1 MNWKNIAREIVGRC
15 ARILPQNWLEPFLK
29 SQSKL
34 GRVAHLGLLERDL
47 TVKYGLA
54 SGVKF
59 NAGAYNP
66 DTSLGTYEMPVQE
79 ILSQYLEPGSIFYDI
94 GANVGFFS
102 ILGAKIVK
110 SSGKVYA
117 FEPEAKNAATLR
129 RNAMQNNFDNVTV
142 IEKAVSKTTGE
153 EKLWLR
159 EYCGSHSLASDDSE
173 FALKATN
180 KKDSSSDNTPQQA
193 ESVPSFLR
201 IKECVTVETVAI
213 DDLLE
218 QQEIEPPTLV
228 KIDVEGAEI
237 NVLQGMSQTLKKY
250 HPIIIYEVDD
260 ENQEGLLGKRKQV
273 DDFLLAHGYEIK
285 PLAESY
291 REISWNVGH
300 AIAVPA

>member
-1 MNWKNIAREIVGRC
+1 MDWKNLAREVVGRC
-15 ARILPQNWLEPFLK
+15 ARVVPQNWLEPFLY
-29 SQSKL
+29 SQNKL
-34 GRVAHLGLLERDL
+34 SRVAYLGLIQRDL

-94 GANVGFFS
+94 GANVGFFT
-102 ILGAKIVK
+102 ILGAKIVN

-129 RNAMQNNFDNVTV
+129 RNAKQNNFDNVTV

-173 FALKATN
+173 FTLKATN
-180 KKDSSSDNTPQQA
+180 GRELSSNNIPQQA
-193 ESVPSFLR
+193 ESVPSFLK
-201 IKECVTVETVAI
+201 IKECVTVDTVAI
-213 DDLLE
+213 DDLL
-218 QQEIEPPTLV
+218 QQQQIEPPTLV

-260 ENQEGLLGKRKQV
+260 ENQEGLLSKRQQV
-273 DDFLLAHGYEIK
+273 DDFLLFHGYEIK

-300 AIAVPA
+300 AIAIPA

>member
-1 MNWKNIAREIVGRC
+1 M
-15 ARILPQNWLEPFLK
+15 
-29 SQSKL
+29 
-34 GRVAHLGLLERDL
+34 GLIERDL

-66 DTSLGTYEMPVQE
+66 DTSLGTYEIPVQE
-79 ILSQYLEPGSIFYDI
+79 VLSQYLKPGSIFYDI
-94 GANVGFFS
+94 GANVGFFT
-102 ILGAKIVK
+102 ILGAKIVN

-129 RNAMQNNFDNVTV
+129 RNAKQNNFDNVTV

-173 FALKATN
+173 FALQAT
-180 KKDSSSDNTPQQA
+180 KGRELSSNNTPQQA
-193 ESVPSFLR
+193 ESVPSFLKIR
-201 IKECVTVETVAI
+201 ECVTVDTVAI
-213 DDLLE
+213 DDLL
-218 QQEIEPPTLV
+218 QQQQIEPPTLV

-300 AIAVPA
+300 AIAIPA